1 MQDKKILKKYKD
13 YNYNF
18 NKISQYGESKVIEK
32 VITGATIA
40 FLLMLAMIKEIV
52 YCLRLV

>member
-32 VITGATIA
+32 EITGATIA